1 MLLRRLL
8 VFSTVAAATASLQA
22 ISVVHSETH
31 AKPLAVS
38 AARAGVNLTLVQTR
52 WSGFTARWG
61 AVTLALKSI
70 PATLEPVLVVDGF
83 DVIFV
88 GTDSDLLGTYARL
101 TSHCDD
107 CVLFGTTSNQMF
119 PMCPA
124 LAPHRLNA
132 GVIMGSTAA
141 LLRLANALI
150 LAGKSTRGLAR
161 SDDQVLLNSKLC
173 NLSPKFVVDANE
185 ELVASVEGTET
196 TDSILTFIGFTANPA
211 HREVASGPQG
221 KWCVGKAC
229 PLIVHGNGRADL
241 SSLHKWLGITP
252 TPRRLVDTASLKQ
265 GYNSVVMW
273 QLRGADC
280 CLGVIVLVHAAVAA
294 TAAGV
299 LLLALE
305 YLQPSMAVK
314 GGIVIAA
321 IIALGHVAI
330 FIVPLTLGFLAVLYR
345 CGLPRQHDPGIL

>member
-1 MLLRRLL
+1 MLLRTLL
-8 VFSTVAAATASLQA
+8 VFSLVASTAASLQA

-31 AKPLAVS
+31 AKPLVVS
-38 AARAGVNLTLVQTR
+38 AERAGVNLTLVQTR

-61 AVTLALKSI
+61 AVTSALRSI
-70 PATLEPVLVVDGF
+70 PATSDPVLVVDGF

-88 GTDSDLLGTYARL
+88 GTSVDLLSMFARL
-101 TSHCDD
+101 TDRCQD
-107 CVLFGTTSNQMF
+107 CILFGTTSNQMF
-119 PMCPA
+119 PMCPS
-124 LAPHRLNA
+124 LSPHRLNA

-173 NLSPKFVVDANE
+173 PLSSKFVVDADE
-185 ELVASVEGTET
+185 ELVASVEGTEA

-211 HREVASGPQG
+211 HRKVASGPQG
-221 KWCVGKAC
+221 RWCVGNAC

-241 SSLHKWLGITP
+241 SSLHKWLDITP
-252 TPRRLVDTASLKQ
+252 APRKLVDTASLKQ

-280 CLGVIVLVHAAVAA
+280 CLGVVVLVHVAVAA
-294 TAAGV
+294 ATAGILVVATTFF
-299 LLLALE
+299 
-305 YLQPSMAVK
+305 QPAMAVK
-314 GGIVIAA
+314 GGIVVAT
-321 IIALGHVAI
+321 IIVLGHIAI
-330 FIVPLTLGFLAVLYR
+330 FVVPLTLVFLVAFYKCVL
-345 CGLPRQHDPGIL
+345 PPQHDAGIL